1 MLSIADMAIIGDS
14 GAGRVSAVIIG
25 AATVIFVLHTCVV
38 PPRLMRAAAAV
49 VSVAICFAV
58 LDEVSGASSERTV
71 EAAAAAFMAF
81 VAPVAIARRLV
92 SHRVVALSTLVGAV
106 CLYLLIGVFFAYVY
120 AAVNGSAPIRFF
132 VQLPDPTPGDFL
144 YFSFVALTTLGFGDL
159 SPATALGRTLTVTE
173 ALAGQLYLVS
183 TIALVVAN
191 LGRSRAD
198 LGDQEAQRLL
208 ARISPPADPDER

>member
-1 MLSIADMAIIGDS
+1 MFIG
-14 GAGRVSAVIIG
+14 G
-25 AATVIFVLHTCVV
+25 ATVIFVLHTCVAT
-38 PPRLMRAAAAV
+38 PRLMRAATAV
-49 VSVAICFAV
+49 VSLAVCFAV
-58 LDEVSGASSERTV
+58 LDAVIGSSSERTV

-92 SHRVVALSTLVGAV
+92 SHRVVTLSTLVGAV
-106 CLYLLIGVFFAYVY
+106 CLYLLIGVFFAYIY
-120 AAVNGSAPIRFF
+120 AAVNGNAPIRFF

-183 TIALVVAN
+183 TIALLVAN

-208 ARISPPADPDER
+208 ARYAPPPDRDEG